1 MRSAETSGVG
11 ARGFGLSGRGQPEA
25 RPRNAIFATAFRL
38 VGDRLS
44 PVTLAVGITALL
56 GATLSVAFDIVRT
69 MDETRALERQ
79 MMHVAAA
86 EPVAMW
92 RYNGATMTTL
102 AGPAEPE
109 LAIAAIMQRG
119 LGAFGLAFALI
130 GVTLVR
136 RRGTP
141 RQIVPSPHEAFLATL
156 PFGAAC
162 WTAEGRLIA
171 CNEQYLACLQLD
183 GPELRPGTSYK
194 ASIARLIQGGYTQ
207 FLSDDDSSR
216 LLELHRND
224 GSCLMIDER
233 PLAGGGFVTLVTDV
247 TQSRKTDD
255 LLNTIREEQ
264 RQLARRYHEEK
275 LKAEAANRS
284 KSSFLAHLSH
294 DIRTP
299 LNHII
304 GFADMMR
311 QETYGPLGDK
321 RYAGYVDDM
330 KASGE
335 RLLQFFARILELVE
349 LENGEKPLKAEPFQ
363 VDEMMTAVARRF
375 SGQAQRAGIG
385 FALGSATGARLVGDR
400 FALERMAGNIVENA
414 LRHTPAGGKVTF
426 AAYSAAD
433 GVVVEVTD
441 TGIGMS
447 QERLDALSQPF
458 AFGDAAL
465 TRSHTGSGLGI
476 AIARAIAQ
484 LSGGHLAID
493 SRPGLGTTVAISLPL
508 PTAKAAAPPRR
519 VAA

>member
-1 MRSAETSGVG
+1 VT
-11 ARGFGLSGRGQPEA
+11 F
-25 RPRNAIFATAFRL
+25 AI
-38 VGDRLS
+38 GM
-44 PVTLAVGITALL
+44 TALVA
-56 GATLSVAFDIVRT
+56 ATLYVAFDIVRSI
-69 MDETRALERQ
+69 DETRALERQ

-102 AGPAEPE
+102 AGPAEPN
-109 LAIAAIMQRG
+109 AIVTAVMQRG

-130 GVTLVR
+130 GVTMVR

-141 RQIVPSPHEAFLATL
+141 RKPAASPYEALLATL

-162 WTAEGRLIA
+162 WTAQGHLIA
-171 CNEQYLACLQLD
+171 CNEQYLACLRVTRLQLPA
-183 GPELRPGTSYK
+183 GASYK
-194 ASIARLIQGGYTQ
+194 GSIARLVQGGYTKL
-207 FLSDDDSSR
+207 LSDDDSSR
-216 LLELHRND
+216 LLELHRLE

-233 PLAGGGFVTLVTDV
+233 PLPGGGFVTLVTDV

-349 LENGEKPLKAEPFQ
+349 LENGEKPLKAEPFH
-363 VDEMMTAVARRF
+363 VDEMLTAVARRF
-375 SGQAQRAGIG
+375 AGEAKRSGVSLV
-385 FALGSATGARLVGDR
+385 LGAPTGVRLVGDR
-400 FALERMAGNIVENA
+400 FALERMAGNIIENA
-414 LRHTPAGGKVTF
+414 IRHTPASGKVSV
-426 AAYSAAD
+426 AAYEAAD
-433 GVVVEVTD
+433 GIVFEVTD

-465 TRSHTGSGLGI
+465 TRSNTGSGLGI

-508 PTAKAAAPPRR
+508 PAVEQARAA
-519 VAA
+519 